1 MAKIQEVLS
10 DIVENRKET
19 QGLTQRKLAELMGAK
34 PAMISS
40 LLSGKRRLNED
51 WIKKFCAALDITLG
65 DLEEPTPRITEPKIL
80 REYSEKLKR
89 LYEISPVPA
98 FRNISRA
105 IDDWLE
111 ALEPTQAAKSKPGT
125 AFDDFLDP
133 ELIKEESSV
142 NYLDSDAP
150 RPVHIFRVPHYDAI
164 PAGNPREMNPEGQMW
179 MDVVHSKGKDTWYT
193 LRVVGDSM
201 SPDYLDG
208 DIVLM
213 DYALQPR
220 DGDVV
225 AALIDGT
232 DSTLKIYSRTGEDV
246 TLTPIET
253 KRHSPRTCHASRVT
267 IRGVLIEIVRR
278 TARRKRQAFNWL
290 RKIYF

>member
-1 MAKIQEVLS
+1 MAKIQALLKA
-10 DIVENRKET
+10 IVDNRKET
-19 QGLTQRKLAELMGAK
+19 QGLTQKKLAEQMGAK

-51 WIKKFCAALDITLG
+51 WLEKFCSVLGVTLG
-65 DLEEPTPRITEPKIL
+65 DFEKATAAAPEPKAL

-98 FRNISRA
+98 FRSISRA

-111 ALEPTQAAKSKPGT
+111 ALESTKAAKSKPDDY
-125 AFDDFLDP
+125 FDSQRIEE
-133 ELIKEESSV
+133 ELNI

-150 RPVHIFRVPHYDAI
+150 RPVEIFRVPHYDAI

-179 MDVVHSKGKDTWYT
+179 MDIVHSKGKDTWYT

-201 SPDYLDG
+201 SPDYLNG
-208 DIVLM
+208 DVVLM
-213 DYALQPR
+213 DYAMQPH

-225 AALIDGT
+225 AALIDGVE
-232 DSTLKIYSRTGEDV
+232 STLKIYSRQRDEI

-253 KRHSPRTCHASRVT
+253 KRHSPSTFHASRVT
-267 IRGVLIEIVRR
+267 IQGVLIEIVRR
-278 TARRKRQAFNWL
+278 SARRKR
-290 RKIYF
+290 

>member
-1 MAKIQEVLS
+1 MAKIQAVLRS
-10 DIVENRKET
+10 IVENRKET
-19 QGLTQRKLAELMGAK
+19 QGLTQKKLAELMGAK

-51 WIKKFCAALDITLG
+51 WLEKFCSVLNISLG
-65 DLEEPTPRITEPKIL
+65 DFEKPTATVPEPKVL

-89 LYEISPVPA
+89 LYEISPIPA

-111 ALEPTQAAKSKPGT
+111 ALESRQSSKSKPHDY
-125 AFDDFLDP
+125 FDA
-133 ELIKEESSV
+133 ERVEEESSI

-150 RPVHIFRVPHYDAI
+150 RPVEIFRVPHYDAI

-179 MDVVHSKGKDTWYT
+179 MDIVHSKGKDTWYT

-201 SPDYLDG
+201 SPDYLNG
-208 DIVLM
+208 DVVLM
-213 DYALQPR
+213 DYALQPH

-232 DSTLKIYSRTGEDV
+232 ESTLKTYSRQNDEI

-253 KRHSPRTCHASRVT
+253 KRHSPRTFHASR
-267 IRGVLIEIVRR
+267 IKIQGVLIEIVRR
-278 TARRKRQAFNWL
+278 SARRK
-290 RKIYF
+290 K

>member
-1 MAKIQEVLS
+1 MAKLQAVLRS
-10 DIVENRKET
+10 IVENRKET
-19 QGLTQRKLAELMGAK
+19 QGLTQKKLAEMMGAK

-51 WIKKFCAALDITLG
+51 WIEKFCSVLGVTLG
-65 DLEEPTPRITEPKIL
+65 DFEKPTAAPLEPTVL

-98 FRNISRA
+98 FRSISRA

-111 ALEPTQAAKSKPGT
+111 ALESKQSARQKPEDY
-125 AFDDFLDP
+125 FDA
-133 ELIKEESSV
+133 ERIEEESFI

-150 RPVHIFRVPHYDAI
+150 RPVEIFRIPHYDAI
-164 PAGNPREMNPEGQMW
+164 PAGNPREMHPEGQMW
-179 MDVVHSKGKDTWYT
+179 MDIVHSKGKDTWYT

-201 SPDYLDG
+201 SPDYLNG

-213 DYALQPR
+213 DYALQPH

-232 DSTLKIYSRTGEDV
+232 ESTLKTYSRQGDEI

-253 KRHSPRTCHASRVT
+253 KRHSPRTFHASRVT
-267 IRGVLIEIVRR
+267 IQGVLLEIVRR
-278 TARRKRQAFNWL
+278 TARRKR
-290 RKIYF
+290 